1 MAHRALIVAYLTL
14 LGSASAWVLYAQQAP
29 RQESKASSATAAG
42 GRPLRID
49 RAPLRTLH
57 EDHSYAAFYA
67 VAVDPVRDEI
77 LLQSANRSSVRVYDR
92 RLEYA
97 SLEPKRWIEGAAA
110 KIGST
115 GLYVDPT
122 NGEIYSVATDG
133 RDWMTVHES
142 TANGDTPPI
151 RELTVPHRAHAIAV
165 NEKAQEIYL
174 SRQDASVL
182 VYAKTAKGND
192 APLRVLSGPRTQLRD
207 VFGIAVDPENQELYV
222 ANRGDNENGY
232 APPSITVFPL
242 KAEGNTPPLRV
253 IQGARTW
260 LNWPGLM
267 ALDSRRRELFVAE
280 SFDNAILVFRATDS
294 GDVAPLRVL
303 KGPRTGLSAPYGV
316 ALDEKDDQLIV
327 ANYGNYSATVYP
339 RTAVGD
345 APPIRTIRSAPEGK
359 VVPIW
364 SHAHALAYDSK
375 RNELIVPSCNPHWVI
390 ATFARAETGEK
401 AVRIIGGTRSQLRR
415 AQHEIVYDSVNDEIL
430 TNSGPNMLVFR
441 GGADGE
447 ERPLRVIEGS
457 SAPEGYDIDP
467 VHGEYFLPGPGSI
480 RVFSRTADGKAEPI
494 RVISGPD
501 TGLGNEPGKL
511 AVDPVSNLLAV
522 GIQSPSP
529 QILIFNRTDQGNVK
543 PRAVIAGP
551 QTDLTTAPNLKVIPE
566 TGMLLALQV
575 KQEGGYSNADATRF
589 LHMEPPSTLSVWNIN
604 DNGDVPPRFVLRGP
618 ESGLEGNELTFNR
631 EEKTVIVGS
640 ATLLQEYHFP
650 EIF

>member
-1 MAHRALIVAYLTL
+1 MAAKEPMKIYFMPIYFLAAFTL
-14 LGSASAWVLYAQQAP
+14 LMAGCSNPNPSSSASALG
-29 RQESKASSATAAG
+29 E
-42 GRPLRID
+42 RPLRID
-49 RAPLRTLH
+49 RAPLRTVH

-77 LLQSANRSSVRVYDR
+77 LLQSANRPSVQVYDR

-97 SLEPKRWIEGAAA
+97 SLEPKRWIEGATA

-115 GLYVDPT
+115 GLYVDPK

-151 RELTVPHRAHAIAV
+151 RELTVPHRAHAITV
-165 NEKAQEIYL
+165 DEKAQEIYL

-192 APLRVLSGPRTQLRD
+192 VPLRVLSGPHTQLRD

-232 APPSITVFPL
+232 APPSITVYPL

-267 ALDSRRRELFVAE
+267 ALDTKRQELFVAE

-303 KGPRTGLSAPYGV
+303 KGPSTGLSAPYGV
-316 ALDEKDDQLIV
+316 ALDEKDDRLIV
-327 ANYGNYSATVYP
+327 ANYGNYSATIYP

-345 APPIRTIRSAPEGK
+345 APPIRTIRSAPEGT

-390 ATFARAETGEK
+390 ATFANAETGEPPT
-401 AVRIIGGTRSQLRR
+401 RLLGGTRSQLRR

-441 GGADGE
+441 GGFDGE

-467 VHGEYFLPGPGSI
+467 LHGEYFLPGPGTI
-480 RVFSRTADGKAEPI
+480 RVFSRTADGKVEPI

-522 GIQSPSP
+522 AIQSPSP

-543 PRAVIAGP
+543 PRAVITGP
-551 QTDLTTAPNLKVIPE
+551 QTDLTVAPNLKIIPE

-575 KQEGGYSNADATRF
+575 KQEGGYSNAAATRF
-589 LHMEPPSTLSVWNIN
+589 LHMESPSTLSVWSIN
-604 DNGDVPPRFVLRGP
+604 DNGDVPPRFVLGGP
-618 ESGLEGNELTFNR
+618 ESELEGNELTFNR